1 MPNEFSSG
9 NTTTR
14 MHSAPRDEV
23 ALLAETRAASLTAEV
38 FRGSSS
44 QLTVPTGEEFAIQ
57 MKLRIRAKIHRR
69 KD

>member
-14 MHSAPRDEV
+14 MYSAPRDGV

-38 FRGSSS
+38 FRGSYS
-44 QLTVPTGEEFAIQ
+44 QLALPTGDEFAIQ
-57 MKLRIRAKIHRR
+57 MKLRIPAKTRRR
-69 KD
+69 KG